1 MEFPMPGFPQHG
13 SATKLGAGGLVWA
26 TFRRYLRNFP
36 RLFSIAY
43 VPVTLVNLL
52 FWALIARY
60 VSPMPMNPA
69 TESTAI
75 FNIDFF
81 LLITASVL
89 LAVLVQAF
97 VLLAAADVLQKKP
110 FQFGAY
116 VNSLLAV
123 IAPLLGVAIV
133 VYLGIFIGLLLFI
146 VPGVWLTAR
155 WSVYFPALVIDREG
169 IHAMTR
175 SADLTKD
182 YRWPIIGAGI
192 LIWLVLMAL
201 CIGGDLIVLG
211 AVRFDA
217 TELAPFGVAGMVMD
231 TLYSTIGYGVMA
243 VFQLLLFSRLVVLK
257 ERGSDLTRAI
267 SGAAD

>member
-1 MEFPMPGFPQHG
+1 MPDFPQHG
-13 SATKLGAGGLVWA
+13 SATKLGAARLVGA

-36 RLFSIAY
+36 RLFAIAV
-43 VPVTLVNLL
+43 VPAILVNLP
-52 FWALIARY
+52 FWALSAQYAR
-60 VSPMPMNPA
+60 SMPMNPS
-69 TESTAI
+69 TDSTAI

-81 LLITASVL
+81 LLITASL
-89 LAVLVQAF
+89 LLGVLVQAF

-116 VNSLLAV
+116 INSLLAV

-133 VYLGIFIGLLLFI
+133 VYLGIIIGFLLFI
-146 VPGVWLTAR
+146 VPGVWLAAR
-155 WSVYFPALVIDREG
+155 WSVYLPALVIDREG

-175 SADLTKD
+175 SADLTRD

-201 CIGGDLIVLG
+201 GIVGDLIVLG
-211 AVRFDA
+211 EVRFDA
-217 TELAPFGVAGMVMD
+217 TGLAPFGFAGMVMD
-231 TLYSTIGYGVMA
+231 TLYSTISYGVMA
-243 VFQLLLFSRLVVLK
+243 VFQLLLFTRLVDLK